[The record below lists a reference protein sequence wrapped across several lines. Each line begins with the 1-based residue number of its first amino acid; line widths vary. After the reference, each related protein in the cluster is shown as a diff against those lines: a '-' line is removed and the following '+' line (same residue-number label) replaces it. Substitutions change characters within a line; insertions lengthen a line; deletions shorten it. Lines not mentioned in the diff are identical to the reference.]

1 MSLEAEFSE
10 ILVELSKF
18 QSAIGR
24 VHEGLKSPK
33 EAAILG
39 DLLTQIDKARNEAQT
54 AVPAAIQRISE
65 VAKDVQ
71 QRAEEQRKKLAEL
84 QQQIEERKK
93 NPPQPPTAPPKPELK
108 LEPHL
113 GAKLAAELLQHVAP
127 TAAITSAESSTQV
140 IKEIWEDWNWDNQGA
155 N

>member
-18 QSAIGR
+18 QSALGR
-24 VHEGLKSPK
+24 VQQGLKSPK
-33 EAAILG
+33 EAEILG
-39 DLLTQIDKARNEAQT
+39 DLLKQINQAQSDAQT

-113 GAKLAAELLQHVAP
+113 GAKLAAELMQHVAP
-127 TAAITSAESSTQV
+127 VTANASVESSTQV
-140 IKEIWEDWNWDNQGA
+140 IKEIWEDWNWDSQGQ